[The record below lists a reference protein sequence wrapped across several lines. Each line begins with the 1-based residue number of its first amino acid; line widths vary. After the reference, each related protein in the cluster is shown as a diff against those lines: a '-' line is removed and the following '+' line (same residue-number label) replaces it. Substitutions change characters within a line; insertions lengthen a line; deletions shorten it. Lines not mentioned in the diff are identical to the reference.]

1 MPWSSTYPM
10 DICTSFSCS
19 SYISIVISG
28 GVESDK
34 GFFKK
39 NIDYKMALCDTG
51 SS

>member
-34 GFFKK
+34 GIFVVF
-39 NIDYKMALCDTG
+39 
-51 SS
+51 